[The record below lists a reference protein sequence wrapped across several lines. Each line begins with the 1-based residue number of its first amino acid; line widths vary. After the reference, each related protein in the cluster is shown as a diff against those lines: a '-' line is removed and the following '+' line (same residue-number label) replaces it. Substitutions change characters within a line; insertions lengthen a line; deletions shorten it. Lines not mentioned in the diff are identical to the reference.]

1 MNMNV
6 TMKELKGI
14 EPGSTAWKAAMLTTL
29 PPSLHVRAKIQMK
42 VSCSVVVF
50 VRPLP
55 EVTPP
60 VP

>member
-1 MNMNV
+1 
-6 TMKELKGI
+6 MKELKGI

-29 PPSLHVRAKIQMK
+29 PPSLHVRAKIQIK

-55 EVTPP
+55 EVTPA